1 MHARPCGPT
10 ASRVSVDIRY
20 TPHLSA
26 GQHLRSTSSA
36 IPRHSAFRPS
46 SLSCRHASAKRT
58 PPLAGRQR
66 HRPALCQP
74 WPHLPLRS
82 GGLAA
87 DLSSMSLHFESC
99 DLTAYSSTRSPIS
112 GIPHLAVRQHLH
124 LTSAAHPGKPVGT
137 DNSTVPNLEP
147 LQEPGYDQGG
157 SDDALPVRMNSDRS
171 RISTDKSTETTSRLP
186 ERIRSGASRSSATL
200 RPPCLGMK
208 RGVTANRLAPVERL
222 DCRPRGARQ
231 DPGGPGSAS
240 KRPI

>member
-46 SLSCRHASAKRT
+46 SLSCRHASDKRT
-58 PPLAGRQR
+58 PSLAGRQR

-99 DLTAYSSTRSPIS
+99 DLTAYLSTRSPIS
-112 GIPHLAVRQHLH
+112 GIPHLAVRQHLD
-124 LTSAAHPGKPVGT
+124 LTSAARQASLLGPTTRRFLTWSPCRNQGT
-137 DNSTVPNLEP
+137 TRV
-147 LQEPGYDQGG
+147 
-157 SDDALPVRMNSDRS
+157 VR
-171 RISTDKSTETTSRLP
+171 TTLYRA
-186 ERIRSGASRSSATL
+186 E
-200 RPPCLGMK
+200 
-208 RGVTANRLAPVERL
+208 
-222 DCRPRGARQ
+222 
-231 DPGGPGSAS
+231 
-240 KRPI
+240 